1 MTITGTNF
9 LAGATVKFGN
19 TAVNPVN
26 VSFVGTG
33 EIAVLSSPAG
43 TGTVDIT
50 VTTAGGTSA
59 TSAADLFTY
68 IPVPTVTGVS
78 PNTGSGAGGTSVTI
92 TGTNFTGVTSVGFGS
107 AGVAAS
113 FTVNSATSIT
123 ATTAPGTGTVDVT
136 VTTAGGTSAT
146 SAADRFTFTAV
157 PPTVTNVSP
166 NTGLVAGG
174 TQVTITGT
182 NFFAGATVK
191 FGNTTVA
198 AGSVNVVSSTQIIVA
213 ASPPGTGTV
222 DVTVTTGGGTSA
234 TSAAD
239 RFTYV
244 TILPPTV
251 TGISPNT
258 GPSAGGTS
266 VTITGTSLNGATAV
280 KFGNTAAASFVVNS
294 ATSISAV
301 SPAGTGVVD
310 ITVTT
315 ALGTSA
321 TGSAD
326 RSSYGPPPDSLK
338 VRALQNTITPIIGQ
352 TSGQVIS
359 SAIDN
364 AISDAFSPSD
374 APFTGGPNGVTFNF
388 SAEPENYNS
397 ADAGSQRAQCFAGE
411 PQNDST
417 VNSQLRRLGIFTPDT
432 QRSCR
437 IDDAFSALAY
447 ANNNPTKAP
456 AGNITK
462 APPPRDHDW
471 RLWLDVRG
479 TGWAVSQPTN
489 SDLKGSQVNV
499 TLGLSHLLTPD
510 VVVGAIAGYENFNY
524 DVASLTGKFKGDGET
539 AGGYFARR
547 FGALRFDAALTWS
560 YLSYNATA
568 GTATGSLNGS
578 RWLFSTGLTGNRFIG
593 SFLIEPSV
601 KVFVLAEHD
610 RSWIDSLGTVQDA
623 RDFSAGR
630 ASVGS
635 KVARAFDLPDGARIS
650 PFAGFY
656 ADYRFLSDNAI
667 PTGQPV
673 VGIADGWSGRATVG
687 GVYTNARGAGVSAE
701 GELGGLGASYKIW
714 SGKIRGSIPLN

>member
-1 MTITGTNF
+1 M
-9 LAGATVKFGN
+9 
-19 TAVNPVN
+19 PVR
-26 VSFVGTG
+26 
-33 EIAVLSSPAG
+33 P
-43 TGTVDIT
+43 
-50 VTTAGGTSA
+50 
-59 TSAADLFTY
+59 
-68 IPVPTVTGVS
+68 
-78 PNTGSGAGGTSVTI
+78 
-92 TGTNFTGVTSVGFGS
+92 
-107 AGVAAS
+107 VAAL
-113 FTVNSATSIT
+113 T
-123 ATTAPGTGTVDVT
+123 
-136 VTTAGGTSAT
+136 
-146 SAADRFTFTAV
+146 
-157 PPTVTNVSP
+157 
-166 NTGLVAGG
+166 GG
-174 TQVTITGT
+174 TQVTINGT

-191 FGNTTVA
+191 FGNTAVA
-198 AGSVNVVSSTQIIVA
+198 AGSVVIQNSTQIVVL
-213 ASPPGTGTV
+213 SNPPGTGTV
-222 DVTVTTGGGTSA
+222 DVMVTTGGGTSA

-239 RFTYV
+239 HFTYV

-251 TGISPNT
+251 TGVSPST
-258 GPSAGGTS
+258 GSGAGGTS

-411 PQNDST
+411 PQIDST

-524 DVASLTGKFKGDGET
+524 DVASLTGNFKGDGET
-539 AGGYFARR
+539 VGGYFARR
-547 FGALRFDAALTWS
+547 FGALRFDAALTWT

-578 RWLFSTGLTGNRFIG
+578 RWLFSTGLTGNKFIG

-635 KVARAFDLPDGARIS
+635 KVAQAFDLPDGARIS